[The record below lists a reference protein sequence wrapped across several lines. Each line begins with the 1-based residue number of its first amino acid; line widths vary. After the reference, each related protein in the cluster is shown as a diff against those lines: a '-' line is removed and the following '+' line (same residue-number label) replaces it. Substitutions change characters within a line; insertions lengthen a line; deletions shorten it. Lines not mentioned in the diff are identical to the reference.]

1 VGIDGTHHTKHL
13 DKEIADMTDFILT
26 YSEPILVLILMT
38 ILFAF
43 AGITTYNVID
53 YFLKKKEDEDEKEK
67 DHI

>member
-1 VGIDGTHHTKHL
+1 
-13 DKEIADMTDFILT
+13 MTDFILT
-26 YSEPILVLILMT
+26 YHEPILVLILMT

>member
-1 VGIDGTHHTKHL
+1 
-13 DKEIADMTDFILT
+13 MTDFILT
-26 YSEPILVLILMT
+26 YSEQILVLILMAL
-38 ILFAF
+38 LFAF